1 MVVSKYNYSHDKR
14 NTLIMAEETPKI
26 NPKDATATRSI
37 LAYICVTAGMAYL
50 FTITFLPISKDN
62 IQFAQAGL
70 GFVMG
75 TIVAGVVGYY
85 FGSSQ
90 SSADKNE
97 LLKKPSVDASTNTTT
112 TEITQTDSPK

>member
-1 MVVSKYNYSHDKR
+1 
-14 NTLIMAEETPKI
+14 MAETTAVT
-26 NPKDATATRSI
+26 NTKDASTTRSI
-37 LAYICVTAGMAYL
+37 LAYICVVAGMAYL
-50 FTITFLPISKDN
+50 FAITFMPISKDN

-112 TEITQTDSPK
+112 TTEITTDPK

>member
-1 MVVSKYNYSHDKR
+1 MDTTNATSKES
-14 NTLIMAEETPKI
+14 AFS
-26 NPKDATATRSI
+26 TRSI
-37 LAYICVTAGMAYL
+37 LAYICVIAGMSYL
-50 FTITFLPISKDN
+50 FTITFMPISKDN

-97 LLKKPSVDASTNTTT
+97 LIKKPTVDASTTTN
-112 TEITQTDSPK
+112 TEIKTGE